1 MQLRSGKPILKSGK
15 SPSPKRLSFSEP
27 LVESVHEY
35 SYDMPTWTWLE
46 KAIKQK
52 EVVGIMRL
60 LSGAQKKVDEA
71 EKKAEDAERRIN
83 EMRLE
88 LQTIKYQQ
96 ARGLDINPSS
106 SKDAATA
113 R

>member
-15 SPSPKRLSFSEP
+15 SPSPKRLAFSEP

-46 KAIKQK
+46 NAIKQK
-52 EVVGIMRL
+52 DAAGIMRL
-60 LSGAQKKVDEA
+60 LSEAQKKAADA
-71 EKKAEDAERRIN
+71 EKKAEDAERRVH

-96 ARGLDINPSS
+96 AHGLDISPSS
-106 SKDAATA
+106 SKVATA